1 MSTAYFS
8 GGFFCC
14 RVYAFPRARSME
26 RIFLLIALSN
36 QAQDIVVGFDCSASV
51 GKHFLY
57 SFWGKIERERTCLVC
72 RSHAEEKILS
82 FYEKRKNDKTA
93 GGGGIVGGGCDC
105 CLNGG

>member
-57 SFWGKIERERTCLVC
+57 SFWGRNRKRENM
-72 RSHAEEKILS
+72 SGLS
-82 FYEKRKNDKTA
+82 LPRGRKNPFFLRKKKE
-93 GGGGIVGGGCDC
+93 
-105 CLNGG
+105 